1 MYSSI
6 IISINGLNIMVT
18 LDIYFEYMKILCKIF
33 IKYIVPILQVYPS
46 YLIIFIK
53 LLEMPFIVINII
65 IL

>member
-1 MYSSI
+1 
-6 IISINGLNIMVT
+6 MVT